1 MVLYKDRISFQER
14 SSESKRI
21 TEKFPGR
28 IPVIVERS
36 PRDKLVPNLDKEK
49 FLVPGDL
56 TTAQFIY
63 IIRKRLTLPSETAL
77 FLFVNGVL
85 PTTATLIRE
94 LYGMYKDH
102 DGFLYA
108 QYSGENT
115 FGYALGAEGAG
126 FEGGTLTGSDVGAE
140 GFTVSKEDSTG
151 GAEGFTLSGS
161 GVIL

>member
-1 MVLYKDRISFQER
+1 MLYKDRISFHER
-14 SSESKRI
+14 LSESRRI
-21 TEKFPGR
+21 SEKFPGR

-36 PRDKLVPNLDKEK
+36 PRDNLVPNLDKEK

-85 PTTATLIRE
+85 PTTATLVRE

-115 FGYALGAEGAG
+115 FGYALGAEGVGA
-126 FEGGTLTGSDVGAE
+126 EDVILTGSEDVILSG
-140 GFTVSKEDSTG
+140 
-151 GAEGFTLSGS
+151 SGS

>member
-1 MVLYKDRISFQER
+1 MLYKDRISFHER
-14 SSESKRI
+14 FAESKRI
-21 TEKFPGR
+21 AEKFPGR

-36 PRDKLVPNLDKEK
+36 PRDNLVPNLDKEK

-63 IIRKRLTLPSETAL
+63 IIRKRLTLPSEMAL

-85 PTTATLIRE
+85 PTTSTLVKE

-115 FGYALGAEGAG
+115 FGYALG
-126 FEGGTLTGSDVGAE
+126 GGV
-140 GFTVSKEDSTG
+140 
-151 GAEGFTLSGS
+151 SGS

>member
-1 MVLYKDRISFQER
+1 MLYKDRISFHER
-14 SSESKRI
+14 SAESRRI
-21 TEKFPGR
+21 SDKFPGR

-115 FGYALGAEGAG
+115 FGGYYV
-126 FEGGTLTGSDVGAE
+126 GGTGLSGA
-140 GFTVSKEDSTG
+140 DSAG
-151 GAEGFTLSGS
+151 GADGTGFSAGGADGS
-161 GVIL
+161 GVML